1 MVGESAISSVTV
13 VANSL
18 RLRGVALGVKEE
30 IDMEL

>member
-1 MVGESAISSVTV
+1 MAIGSVAV